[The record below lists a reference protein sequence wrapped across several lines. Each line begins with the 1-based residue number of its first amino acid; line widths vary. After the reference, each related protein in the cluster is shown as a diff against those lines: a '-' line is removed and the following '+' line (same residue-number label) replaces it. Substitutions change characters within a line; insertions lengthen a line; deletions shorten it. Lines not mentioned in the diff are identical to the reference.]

1 MKMPDD
7 ATADTPAQAE
17 RASSARDEAINS
29 VITEVFAKATAT
41 KQRVQAKEMPKGA
54 PVPELPKAQPAK
66 TTGPPKFVLELEAKE
81 EAAKKAKP
89 PPKHLASQEQSAT
102 DTTVK
107 KEAMPESTSTST
119 KKIRAED
126 QLEDSVKTK
135 CLHHQ
140 KDQNHPHHQRQ
151 VQFHLQFQLHHNRR
165 DREHLF
171 HHHILQRIHNN
182 NALNSTIQNHLLH
195 LEDRSW
201 KHPTIRTIDN
211 HCRDNGNNF
220 NTMKRFCDQ
229 TLNFDTTKM
238 RTLTSILK

>member
-1 MKMPDD
+1 MPDD

-54 PVPELPKAQPAK
+54 PVPELPKTQPAK
-66 TTGPPKFVLELEAKE
+66 TTGPPKFVLELESQGGSCE
-81 EAAKKAKP
+81 EGKTSSKTSRQPRTKCHRYNGE
-89 PPKHLASQEQSAT
+89 KGSSAR
-102 DTTVK
+102 VYEYINK
-107 KEAMPESTSTST
+107 

-126 QLEDSVKTK
+126 QLEDSVSQTK
-135 CLHHQ
+135 CLHHHQ

-165 DREHLF
+165 DREHL
-171 HHHILQRIHNN
+171 HNN

-201 KHPTIRTIDN
+201 KHPTIQTIDN

-229 TLNFDTTKM
+229 TLTF
-238 RTLTSILK
+238 